1 MSFFV
6 TLIYVFNKRNWL
18 AGKKEGL
25 KSIPDKSGR
34 FKLLKKFS
42 LVVVAY
48 VAMRKAEVLPRPQA
62 PRWDLALLLI
72 LILHFAVSLEKHIW
86 LQSRHNFSKSFS
98 FFLFLYF
105 FSLLFP
111 PLQSP
116 PPSHPGFMGQEP
128 STLSW
133 WIKQRQVVSSKL
145 KMK

>member
-18 AGKKEGL
+18 AGKKKGL

-48 VAMRKAEVLPRPQA
+48 VAMRKAEVLPHPQA
-62 PRWDLALLLI
+62 LRWDLALLLI
-72 LILHFAVSLEKHIW
+72 LILHFAVSLKKHIW

-105 FSLLFP
+105 FFPFFSLPCSPLHP
-111 PLQSP
+111 P
-116 PPSHPGFMGQEP
+116 
-128 STLSW
+128 TLDLW
-133 WIKQRQVVSSKL
+133 VRNPQRCPDGLSRDKL
-145 KMK
+145 YRVN